1 MNTNATVSAG
11 VYCRLSVDD
20 QSLGESESIQTQKA
34 LLTDYCKQHSFRI
47 IDYFI
52 DDGVSGTSFER
63 PEFQRMLAAIEAG
76 QINTVICKDLS
87 RFGRNYYEAGMYL
100 DRYFVQNDVRF
111 IAPGD
116 NVDTIRGKS
125 DLNVA
130 IINMMNDFY
139 ARGISDKTKAAKQIR
154 AKQGLFVGSKPPYG
168 YMRDPNDRH
177 HLVIDEEAALVVKR
191 IFDMAASGDGYN
203 RIARVLHAEGLLN
216 PSAYANQ
223 KSPGYFQQEHWN
235 TDHLWHVTS
244 VQTILKN
251 PVYLGQLSQGRRGNK
266 VMKGKEYR
274 KPPEEWITV
283 EDTHEAIVTREQWEL
298 VQKQL
303 SVRRRACSDGVPQ
316 MFAGLLYCS
325 DCGSALSFSHSPRKT
340 MEDDGQYKCWY
351 YMRHGKEFCSTHY
364 VTLSQLVQV
373 VGSDIRRQAR
383 YASLYHDRYVSEL
396 TQSLTAQESQQSAAQ
411 KKEIERMRKRHGAL
425 DGIIKKLL
433 EQNAAGAISD
443 DRFCVFSAEYER
455 EQTEI
460 KGKLDAYDA
469 AVAEKKQALDNV
481 KQFADIITAYTDI
494 RQLDARILNKLIQK
508 IVVHQRE
515 KAENGKFT
523 QQIEIY
529 YQFIGMSLIEL

>member
-1 MNTNATVSAG
+1 MNSIATVNAG
-11 VYCRLSVDD
+11 IYCRLSVDD
-20 QSLGESESIQTQKA
+20 QTSGESESIQTQKA
-34 LLTDYCKQHSFRI
+34 LLTDYCKQHNFRI
-47 IDYFI
+47 VDYYI

-63 PEFQRMLAAIEAG
+63 PEFQRMLGAIEAG

-100 DRYFVQNDVRF
+100 DRYFVQNDIRF

-139 ARGISDKTKAAKQIR
+139 ARGISEKTKAAKQIR
-154 AKQGLFVGSKPPYG
+154 AKQGLFVGFKPPYG

-203 RIARVLHAEGLLN
+203 RIARVLHADGIPN

-223 KSPGYFQQEHWN
+223 KSPGCFPQEHWN
-235 TDHLWHVTS
+235 TDNLWHVTS
-244 VQTILKN
+244 IQTILKN

-266 VMKGKEYR
+266 VMKGKEYV

-283 EDTHEAIVTREQWEL
+283 EDTHDAIVPREQWEL

-303 SVRRRACSDGVPQ
+303 AVRRRACADGTPQ

-325 DCGSALSFSHSPRKT
+325 DCGSALSFSRSPRKT
-340 MEDDGQYKCWY
+340 MPDDGQYKCWY

-364 VTLSQLVQV
+364 VTLSQLAYV
-373 VGSDIRRQAR
+373 VGHDIRRQAR
-383 YASLYHDRYVSEL
+383 YAALYHDRYVEEL
-396 TQSLTAQESQQSAAQ
+396 SRSLTAQEEQQSVAQ
-411 KKEIERMRKRHGAL
+411 KREIERMRKRCGAL
-425 DGIIKKLL
+425 NGIIKKLL
-433 EQNAAGAISD
+433 EQNAAGVISD
-443 DRFCVFSAEYER
+443 DRFCTLSSEYER
-455 EQTEI
+455 EQAEI
-460 KGKLDAYDA
+460 KKKLDAYDTA
-469 AVAEKKQALDNV
+469 AEAKQQALNNA
-481 KQFADIITAYTDI
+481 KRFADIITEYTDI
-494 RQLDARILNKLIQK
+494 RYLDARILNKLIQK

-515 KAENGKFT
+515 KGEDGKCT
-523 QQIEIY
+523 QQIDIY

>member
-1 MNTNATVSAG
+1 MVSTATVNAG
-11 VYCRLSVDD
+11 IYCRLSVDD
-20 QSLGESESIQTQKA
+20 QTTGESESIQTQKA
-34 LLTDYCKQHSFRI
+34 LLADYCKQHSFRI
-47 IDYFI
+47 VDYFI

-63 PEFQRMLAAIEAG
+63 PEFQRMLGAIEAG

-100 DRYFVQNDVRF
+100 DRYFVQNDIRF

-168 YMRDPNDRH
+168 YMRDPSDRH

-203 RIARVLHAEGLLN
+203 RIARVLHADGVST

-223 KSPGYFQQEHWN
+223 KCPGYFQQEHWN
-235 TDHLWHVTS
+235 TQNLWHVTTI
-244 VQTILKN
+244 QTILKN
-251 PVYLGQLSQGRRGNK
+251 PVYIGQLSQGRRGNK
-266 VMKGKEYR
+266 VMKGKAHH

-283 EDTHEAIVTREQWEL
+283 EDTHEAIVPREQWEL

-303 SVRRRACSDGVPQ
+303 SVRRRACSDGIPQ
-316 MFAGLLYCS
+316 MFAGLLYCA
-325 DCGSALSFSHSPRKT
+325 DCGSALSFSRSPRKT

-373 VGSDIRRQAR
+373 VGNDIRTQAR
-383 YASLYHDRYVSEL
+383 HASLYHSRYVDEL
-396 TQSLTAQESQQSAAQ
+396 TRSLTAQ
-411 KKEIERMRKRHGAL
+411 KKEIERMRKRHAAL

-433 EQNAAGAISD
+433 EQNAAGVISD
-443 DRFCVFSAEYER
+443 DRFCVLSADYER
-455 EQTEI
+455 EQAEI
-460 KGKLDAYDA
+460 KEKLDAHDA
-469 AVAEKKQALDNV
+469 AETSKKLAMDNV
-481 KQFADIITAYTDI
+481 QQFAQLITEYTDL
-494 RQLDARILNKLIQK
+494 RYLDARILNKLIQK

-515 KAENGKFT
+515 KGENGKYT
-523 QQIEIY
+523 QKIDIY
-529 YQFIGMSLIEL
+529 YQFIGMSLITL